1 MNYLFSSEAFL
12 MATVEP
18 KQAEDFVQRIPRPDV
33 IKERLSENLEEAKL
47 LRQMLRVAVK
57 RDRARE
63 AAAT

>member
-1 MNYLFSSEAFL
+1 